1 MLILVF
7 GLISTD
13 TKTEKELIYV
23 VSEIGVTGKDAPI
36 QEQNIAFHFI
46 AESFC
51 DSSFLANSSHQKF
64 YRLCKLIQP
73 TPSFN
78 L

>member
-36 QEQNIAFHFI
+36 QEQNIAFHYVKSNQSLTDI
-46 AESFC
+46 LLW
-51 DSSFLANSSHQKF
+51 SSLSLA
-64 YRLCKLIQP
+64 LIR
-73 TPSFN
+73 
-78 L
+78 